1 MKIVKFGAAASAK
14 TDERELE
21 LLNAFAKT
29 QLKVDEVYIFSVLL
43 CDNEVDR
50 DLERFPVET
59 LKELGELFV
68 GATGICDHEWR
79 SENQVARIYRTE
91 LVTDPERLNSL
102 RSYPAAKLD
111 RSAEYVCISLKK
123 GEIFSSGMGN
133 YLGCRQTEKG
143 VAELYGFK
151 AAVSIAADIY
161 VPASGIGA
169 GRCVALADSLC
180 SALENAPQDLKVLGF
195 ECGDA
200 VFCSMLLRDA
210 AQPMQRLRWLVL
222 KEFNI
227 LPFSDEGRAVDDGEL
242 LRMAAQ
248 LVLDRRLSLADVN
261 PSFSAE
267 KFSEAMKHG

>member
-91 LVTDPERLNSL
+91 LVTDPEGLNSL
-102 RSYPAAKLD
+102 GEPYC
-111 RSAEYVCISLKK
+111 YLK
-123 GEIFSSGMGN
+123 
-133 YLGCRQTEKG
+133 GC
-143 VAELYGFK
+143 AY
-151 AAVSIAADIY
+151 
-161 VPASGIGA
+161 
-169 GRCVALADSLC
+169 
-180 SALENAPQDLKVLGF
+180 
-195 ECGDA
+195 
-200 VFCSMLLRDA
+200 M
-210 AQPMQRLRWLVL
+210 
-222 KEFNI
+222 
-227 LPFSDEGRAVDDGEL
+227 
-242 LRMAAQ
+242 LRM
-248 LVLDRRLSLADVN
+248 RLN
-261 PSFSAE
+261 PEIKNPNLISAGQILRTE
-267 KFSEAMKHG
+267 

>member
-102 RSYPAAKLD
+102 GEPYC
-111 RSAEYVCISLKK
+111 YLK
-123 GEIFSSGMGN
+123 G
-133 YLGCRQTEKG
+133 
-143 VAELYGFK
+143 
-151 AAVSIAADIY
+151 
-161 VPASGIGA
+161 
-169 GRCVALADSLC
+169 
-180 SALENAPQDLKVLGF
+180 
-195 ECGDA
+195 
-200 VFCSMLLRDA
+200 
-210 AQPMQRLRWLVL
+210 
-222 KEFNI
+222 
-227 LPFSDEGRAVDDGEL
+227 
-242 LRMAAQ
+242 
-248 LVLDRRLSLADVN
+248 LSLI
-261 PSFSAE
+261 
-267 KFSEAMKHG
+267 HI